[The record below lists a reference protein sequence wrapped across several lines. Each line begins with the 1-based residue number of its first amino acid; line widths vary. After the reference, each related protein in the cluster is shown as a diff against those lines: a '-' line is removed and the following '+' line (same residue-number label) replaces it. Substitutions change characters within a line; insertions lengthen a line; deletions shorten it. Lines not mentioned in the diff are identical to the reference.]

1 MSATILPFTGVRYER
16 QAAAPGRD
24 WARGPVAKA
33 EAETPRFAPGEAV
46 EIHSY
51 DWVRGD
57 EYFAATVIR
66 QDGVWVACRVP
77 GHGDFSVHASR
88 IERAAAEVA

>member
-1 MSATILPFTGVRYER
+1 MSATILPFTGVRREYANPHRPWVKSAAER
-16 QAAAPGRD
+16 RP
-24 WARGPVAKA
+24 
-33 EAETPRFAPGEAV
+33 FAPGEAV
-46 EIHSY
+46 EVHSY

-66 QDGVWVACRVP
+66 HEGDWVACRVE
-77 GHGDFSVHASR
+77 GYGDCSVHASR